1 MAADGAIAPPLN
13 QREIKMKRLA
23 LLLCAGL
30 LAICIILPSVAGA
43 RPAASVKFSIIR
55 EENPNMAE
63 NRLVLPYA
71 FPSESMGTTVGVG
84 GFAKGYLQDQLI
96 FAGSVFASADDAK
109 GVVGGFWDYLLP
121 FSKRLY
127 FSAYGAISYLPRNRA
142 YTEVPRFS
150 SDFDSTVAGSNGSDK
165 DDYIENDGTDN
176 WYGLKLEYVLP
187 IGSMKNEHRGRYKLK
202 NGILQSGATGGDKWN
217 PLETGVSVL
226 LLGQSGRYQDFRTDA
241 VTYSG
246 DSYPFEIG
254 YLYNNT
260 DFATNPSYGSLQYL
274 AYSRS
279 FNKGNTGEWDFLEF
293 EASKFFN
300 LGASRFSRQRVLAL
314 NFWTGSSLSWNET
327 IDENGDVVT
336 ENKPPYLDGARLGG
350 WYRMKG
356 FPNNRFNDRSVIY
369 GAAEYR
375 YTLDWNPVAGV
386 NWLRWLHLDWFQL
399 VPFVEAGRVAPDY
412 DLGELF
418 SDLKLNGGIGV
429 RALTAGAVVRFDTAF
444 SEEGT
449 NFWVMFQQSF

>member
-1 MAADGAIAPPLN
+1 MS
-13 QREIKMKRLA
+13 MKKTILSFV
-23 LLLCAGL
+23 LTV
-30 LAICIILPSVAGA
+30 LAIFLILPSVAGA
-43 RPAASVKFSIIR
+43 RPSASAKFSTTR
-55 EENPNMAE
+55 EENPNAAQ
-63 NRLVLPYA
+63 NRLILPYA
-71 FPSESMGTTVGVG
+71 FPSVSMGTTVGVG
-84 GFAKGYLQDQLI
+84 GFTKGYFQDQLL
-96 FAGSVFASADDAK
+96 FAGSVFGSFDDAK

-127 FSAYGAISYLPRNRA
+127 FSAYGAISYFPRNRA

-150 SDFDSTVAGSNGSDK
+150 SDFDPTVAGSNGSDK
-165 DDYIENDGTDN
+165 DDYIEDDGSDN
-176 WYGLKLEYVLP
+176 WYELKLEYVLP
-187 IGSMKNEHRGRYKLK
+187 IGSMKNDHKGRYKLK
-202 NGILQSGATGGDKWN
+202 KGILQSGATGGDRWN

-226 LLGQSGRYQDFRTDA
+226 LLGQGGRYQDYRTDT

-246 DSYPFEIG
+246 DSYPWEIG

-260 DFATNPSYGSLQYL
+260 DFATNPSYGSVQYL
-274 AYSRS
+274 AYNRS
-279 FNKGNTGEWDFLEF
+279 LNEGNTGQWDFLEF

-300 LGASRFSRQRVLAL
+300 LGASRLSRQRVVAL

-327 IDENGDVVT
+327 IDENGDVVV
-336 ENKPPYLDGARLGG
+336 ENKPPFLDGARLGG

-399 VPFVEAGRVAPDY
+399 VPFVEVGRVAPDY

-418 SDLKLNGGIGV
+418 SDLKFDGGIGI
-429 RALTAGAVVRFDTAF
+429 RAMTAGAVVRFDTAF

-449 NFWVMFQQSF
+449 NFWVMFQQPF